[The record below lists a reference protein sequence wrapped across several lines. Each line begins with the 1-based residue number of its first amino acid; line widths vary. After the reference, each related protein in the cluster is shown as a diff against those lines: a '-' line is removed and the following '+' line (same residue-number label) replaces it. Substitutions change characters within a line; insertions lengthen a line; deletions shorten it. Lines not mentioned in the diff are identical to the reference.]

1 MAFSTIEVV
10 PTLDT
15 SAYADNDVLFTST
28 AVKLPHRHCKVLS
41 ISAIWNDTDAA
52 SDDIIVMFF
61 KENTNALGTINTA
74 ASISG
79 AQIKEN
85 VLLGAD
91 RLVNDKET
99 SLGVPTLLV
108 SQHINDEGASTSGQN
123 NYVLTE
129 GSTKNTCYV
138 QGLLEVGG
146 GSGTFDADSLV
157 LYISVEY

>member
-1 MAFSTIEVV
+1 
-10 PTLDT
+10 
-15 SAYADNDVLFTST
+15 
-28 AVKLPHRHCKVLS
+28 
-41 ISAIWNDTDAA
+41 
-52 SDDIIVMFF
+52 MFF

-108 SQHINDEGASTSGQN
+108 SQHMNDEGPSTSGQN

-138 QGLLEVGG
+138 QGLLEIGA
-146 GSGTFDADSLV
+146 GTFAADSLV
-157 LYISVEY
+157 LSISVEY

>member
-15 SAYADNDVLFTST
+15 SAYADNDVLFTSA

-41 ISAIWNDTDAA
+41 VSAIWNDAQA
-52 SDDIIVMFF
+52 VGEDIIVMFF
-61 KENTNALGTINTA
+61 KENTNALGTINDA

-79 AQIKEN
+79 ANLKAN
-85 VLLGAD
+85 VFLGAS
-91 RLVNDKET
+91 RLSNNGET

-108 SQHINDEGASTSGQN
+108 SQHMNDDSAVISGHN
-123 NYVLTE
+123 SFVLTE

-138 QGLLEVGG
+138 QGLLEA

-157 LYISVEY
+157 LSISVEY